1 MADYNLSV
9 QVIGAKE
16 LKDALASV
24 DGFAREQIR
33 LAINKTA
40 IDLERKARD
49 KAPHLHGGL
58 YNSIHTQPAVV
69 TQNNIEAK
77 VGTNL
82 VYARAQEY
90 GTQGMTIHSHSKT
103 GKQFTYIGNIK
114 PHYYMRDAK
123 NETKPELT
131 DNLQEAL
138 RKIVSHLATKGTSE
152 L

>member
-9 QVIGAKE
+9 KVIGAKE
-16 LKDALASV
+16 LKDALTNI
-24 DGFAREQIR
+24 DGFAKEQIR

-40 IDLERKARD
+40 IDLEQKARNE
-49 KAPHLHGGL
+49 APHLHGIL
-58 YNSIHTQPAVV
+58 MNSIHTEPAVV

-77 VGTNL
+77 VGTNI

-90 GTQGMTIHSHSKT
+90 GTQGMIIHSHSKT

-114 PHYYMRDAK
+114 PHHYMNDAK

-131 DNLQEAL
+131 NNLQEAL
-138 RKIVSHLATKGTSE
+138 RKIVSHCAKHGTSE